1 MLGKT
6 FITLLTAS
14 AAAAAALRGE
24 LTPQNTTH
32 SLELT
37 NDDVN
42 HHVQLGLSFTEMSPS
57 DQKSFLAERLNL
69 TSAQAETLLNVDPE
83 HLQSQL
89 NENADSGGGMLA
101 RVVAGLATLQTAFYA
116 LAGLGTSRS
125 AEGNEE
131 ARVWLEQI
139 QALQTTPPEVLHGAM
154 AEAEQ
159 LSSTPFP
166 LSEKEYIPSSDAPH
180 PSASG
185 IAASH
190 GYIPSSNAPHP
201 SATPSPIVPS
211 HQYVPSRDATP
222 GSGGAH
228 QGSAAGKIA
237 GAIIGVVGGGVGLV
251 GGRKIYKSYKAGPG
265 VLTAKKKVLDALHK
279 KYLIDYQQAKP
290 EDRGAIR
297 QAWKEKKGLCNDIAN
312 DRKINADTK
321 KRNLKAQMPRSTSPG
336 TPPATPPATP
346 RQPSASRVEGANP
359 AESDDS
365 DDNSQL

>member
-69 TSAQAETLLNVDPE
+69 TSAQAETLLNFDPE
-83 HLQSQL
+83 HLPSQL
-89 NENADSGGGMLA
+89 HENADSGGGMLA

-131 ARVWLEQI
+131 ARGWLEQI

-166 LSEKEYIPSSDAPH
+166 LSEKEYIPSSNAPHPSASAVVASQGYIASSDAPH
-180 PSASG
+180 PSA
-185 IAASH
+185 
-190 GYIPSSNAPHP
+190 
-201 SATPSPIVPS
+201 TRSPIVPS
-211 HQYVPSRDATP
+211 NQYVPSRDATP
-222 GSGGAH
+222 SGAGDAH
-228 QGSAAGKIA
+228 QGLSAGAIVGVSLGSAAG
-237 GAIIGVVGGGVGLV
+237 VVGLAVA
-251 GGRKIYKSYKAGPG
+251 GRKIYKA
-265 VLTAKKKVLDALHK
+265 
-279 KYLIDYQQAKP
+279 YQ
-290 EDRGAIR
+290 
-297 QAWKEKKGLCNDIAN
+297 
-312 DRKINADTK
+312 DRKASQDAN
-321 KRNLKAQMPRSTSPG
+321 RSTVKTENNYKTTS
-336 TPPATPPATP
+336 
-346 RQPSASRVEGANP
+346 
-359 AESDDS
+359 
-365 DDNSQL
+365 